1 MGGSVVEICGCL
13 QEVLWVFGLLYG
25 LEGCLDW
32 GVDEVRLE
40 GVEGNRFS
48 FCLIALELLYVD
60 Y

>member
-1 MGGSVVEICGCL
+1 MVEICGCL